1 MNDIRFDTVYPSV
14 PESTHLRLEKAL
26 EEKTNVNTKK
36 IIRPATVLVI
46 ALLLMLLLGGAAY
59 AASQSGILRY
69 LLGGADAPDG
79 LKSIVQP
86 AEYTA
91 AEDHIRVELT
101 GLVFNGE
108 RLALAFSVEN
118 QKPDDLAMVTL
129 DAVYLEGDW
138 MGMEF
143 GSFDSQW
150 VPDVFRIDVA
160 GADRN
165 PVIGG
170 CVTSAAEK
178 EYTGI
183 LHGEAVFTVQ
193 RPEGPVVVCD
203 PWMWYDYDR
212 VFSGGEDGDT
222 KSRTEYSFRRE
233 QIQNAGLT
241 VAHPFR
247 MDARSWYLEGYTVVD
262 ADGEMLMLWD
272 EASHP
277 MLPEEFG
284 GHLACHQTTLYP
296 TQMKQTAELR
306 IPFTLDA
313 DAAKQNRVDVQAE
326 FALPDCRVKVE
337 KCVLTPLSTL
347 IELRLYPT
355 QNTQEAALALAER
368 YGYPALLDEKG
379 GLIEFLD
386 MEGGGSWNGISQDE
400 DGQSYTVLEYS
411 WGGMKE
417 IPREL
422 HFAFDRDEFPYQLP
436 ARPDP
441 EANRL
446 FSETVVIPLR

>member
-1 MNDIRFDTVYPSV
+1 MNDMPFDTVYPSV
-14 PESTHLRLEKAL
+14 PERTHLRLEKAL
-26 EEKTNVNTKK
+26 EEKTTVNTKK
-36 IIRPATVLVI
+36 YIRPATVLVI
-46 ALLLMLLLGGAAY
+46 ALLLTLLLGGAAY
-59 AASQSGILRY
+59 AASRAGVLQY
-69 LLGGADAPDG
+69 LLNGTEPPEQ
-79 LKSIVQP
+79 LKNMAQHRNY
-86 AEYTA
+86 ATT
-91 AEDHIRVELT
+91 EDNIQVELN
-101 GLVFNGE
+101 GLVFDGE

-138 MGMEF
+138 IGMEF
-143 GSFDSQW
+143 GSIDSQW

-160 GADRN
+160 GAERN

-170 CVTSAAEK
+170 CVTCAAEK

-212 VFSGGEDGDT
+212 VFSSGEDVDT
-222 KSRTEYSFRRE
+222 GSKAEYSFRRE

-247 MDARSWYLEGYTVVD
+247 IDARSWYQEGYTVVD
-262 ADGEMLMLWD
+262 ADGKMLMMWD
-272 EASHP
+272 EASRQ

-284 GHLACHQTTLYP
+284 GHLAYHQTVLYP
-296 TQMKQTAELR
+296 TQMKQTAEIH

-313 DAAKQNRVDVQAE
+313 DAAKENRIDTQME

-347 IELRLYPT
+347 IELRLYPAG
-355 QNTQEAALALAER
+355 NTPETALALAAR

-379 GLIEFLD
+379 GLIEFLE
-386 MEGGGSWNGISQDE
+386 MEGEGGWNGVSQDE

-417 IPREL
+417 IPNEL
-422 HFAFDRDEFPYQLP
+422 HFAFDRDEFPYQMP
-436 ARPDP
+436 ESPDP

-446 FSETVVIPLR
+446 FSETVVIPLK